1 MSTLLGFDTSY
12 LFYRAFFGV
21 PSSMRAPDGSPV
33 NAIKGTLDA
42 IARLVDQYSPDLIAC
57 AWDDDWRPQW
67 RTELVPSYKAHRV
80 VTEVDDGVDLEETP
94 DELAPQV
101 PIIRA
106 VLAELG
112 IPVVGAVQHEADDVL
127 ASLAAQHEGRTL
139 VATGDRDL
147 FQLVDADTQ
156 VVYVG
161 AGVAKNVVV
170 DEAWLLEKYSVPASR
185 YVDFAVLKGDPSD
198 GLPGVKGVGEKSAA
212 KLVSQFESLADLVEA
227 ARSGTGGLTAT
238 VRSRIEEAADYIVA
252 AEPVVQTVR
261 DLDLAVSPAS
271 LPINVPD
278 SVEARLRDDLGLG
291 GTATRIASALRRS

>member
-12 LFYRAFFGV
+12 LYYRAFFGV
-21 PSSMRAPDGSPV
+21 PSSMRAPDGSPI

-57 AWDDDWRPQW
+57 AWDDDWRPKW
-67 RTELVPSYKAHRV
+67 RTDLVPSYKAHRV
-80 VTEVDDGVDLEETP
+80 VTEVTDGIDVEETP

-101 PIIRA
+101 PVIRA
-106 VLAELG
+106 VLEELG
-112 IPVVGAVQHEADDVL
+112 IPIVGAAEHEADDVL
-127 ASLAAQHEGRTL
+127 ASLATQHDGRTL

-170 DEAWLLEKYSVPASR
+170 DEAWLLEKYQVPASR

-212 KLVSQFESLADLVEA
+212 KLVAQFEDLAALVEA
-227 ARSGTGGLTAT
+227 ARSGAPELTPT
-238 VRSRIEEAADYIVA
+238 VRSRIEDAASYIVA
-252 AEPVVQTVR
+252 AEPVVQAVR
-261 DLDLAVSPAS
+261 NLELAVAPAA
-271 LPINVPD
+271 LPISVPD
-278 SVEARLRDDLGLG
+278 SVEDRLRDVVGLG
-291 GTATRIASALRRS
+291 GTATRIAAALRRS